1 VPSPVELSSLR
12 SIKRLAAALALAAAP
27 AFALQPHSE
36 FLKGA
41 RQANVDQAV
50 AARTLEQQE
59 AESMVSLGRTLP
71 SFSARGTY
79 TRNQFESKIDA
90 SQFLPPGAPSG
101 GDSAIVIQPFN
112 QLDGYLQLDAPILD
126 AASWVRLGAQHAN
139 ERAARQK
146 VASTLLDVQKQ
157 VALRY
162 SQLVGAE
169 ALRKSA
175 QRSLDAAQANLD
187 LTKTR
192 RQGGV
197 ATDLDVN
204 RASAEVERSK
214 QSISDA
220 DLTAELSRRAL
231 LTLTGVQPQGEA
243 AAAEDDL
250 HEEGPLESFM
260 QAGADA
266 LPAVAAATEQR
277 KGAESAALAAQLAL
291 VPSVTASAMEHF
303 TNATGFTGRNSL
315 YVITGNL
322 RWQLDLTTFGTMRS
336 QAAAAEVARLR
347 EQGARQA
354 AQDQI
359 HEAWFR
365 VHNGIAKSRAA
376 RAAATS
382 AQAAVARARERS
394 QQGAGTQLEL
404 IQAERD
410 AFTAEV
416 SRLQADADLSY
427 ARAALR
433 LTAGHPLDEETNR

>member
-1 VPSPVELSSLR
+1 VPSPAELSSLR
-12 SIKRLAAALALAAAP
+12 SINRLAAALALLAAP
-27 AFALQPHSE
+27 AFALQPLSE

-101 GDSAIVIQPFN
+101 GDAALVIQPLN

-126 AASWVRLGAQHAN
+126 AASWVRVGAQHAN

-169 ALRKSA
+169 ALKTSA

-187 LTKTR
+187 LTRTR

-204 RASAEVERSK
+204 RASAEVERSR

-243 AAAEDDL
+243 AAPEDDL
-250 HEEGPLESFM
+250 HEEAPLESFM
-260 QAGADA
+260 QSGGDA
-266 LPAVAAATEQR
+266 LPVVAAATEQR

-303 TNATGFTGRNSL
+303 TNATGFTGRSSL

-322 RWQLDLTTFGTMRS
+322 RWQVDLTTFGTMRS

-365 VHNGIAKSRAA
+365 VHNGIAKSQAA

-410 AFTAEV
+410 AFGAEV

>member
-1 VPSPVELSSLR
+1 VPSTVELSSLR
-12 SIKRLAAALALAAAP
+12 FIKRLALALALASAP
-27 AFALQPHSE
+27 AFALQPLPE

-59 AESMVSLGRTLP
+59 AESLVSLGRTLP
-71 SFSARGTY
+71 SLSARGTY

-126 AASWVRLGAQHAN
+126 AASWARVGAQHAN

-162 SQLVGAE
+162 SQLVGAQ

-187 LTKTR
+187 LMKIR

-197 ATDLDVN
+197 ATELDVN
-204 RASAEVERSK
+204 RATAEVERSK

-243 AAAEDDL
+243 GPSEDDL
-250 HEEGPLESFM
+250 GEEAPLETFLQS
-260 QAGADA
+260 DA
-266 LPAVAAATEQR
+266 LPAVAAAAEQR

-291 VPSVTASAMEHF
+291 VPSVSASAMEHF
-303 TNATGFTGRNSL
+303 TNATGFTGRSSL
-315 YVITGNL
+315 YVVTGNL

-354 AQDQI
+354 ALDQI

-376 RAAATS
+376 RAAAAS
-382 AQAAVARARERS
+382 AQAAAARARERS

-410 AFTAEV
+410 AFAAEV
-416 SRLQADADLSY
+416 SRLQADADLTY

-433 LTAGHPLDEETNR
+433 LVAGHPLDEETNR